1 LSLQIKKMIKKYRHI
16 SFDLDGT
23 LVHTFPEYRYRLLS
37 VVTKILGGKVPAN
50 RDIDRFWFENA
61 RDEIILKD
69 FGFKVDEF
77 WEVFR
82 KMDDPKERALNTDAY
97 PDSEITLRKIKEA
110 GKIVSIITGVPHIIA
125 EFEIKKLN
133 EAPVDYYLSIFD
145 RGFEQKP
152 APESFRFVLNELET
166 KPEETVYI
174 GNSNED
180 AYFAKNAGVDFI
192 YLERR
197 QHEFDSKDWIIE
209 TIHSLEE
216 LF

>member
-1 LSLQIKKMIKKYRHI
+1 MSLQIKKMIKKYRHI

>member
-1 LSLQIKKMIKKYRHI
+1 MIKKYKHI

-23 LVHTFPEYRYRLLS
+23 LVHTLPAYRYQLLAA
-37 VVTKILGGKVPAN
+37 VVKILGGKVPIHRN
-50 RDIDRFWFENA
+50 IDKFWFENA

-69 FGFKVDEF
+69 FGLEADEF
-77 WEVFR
+77 WKVFR
-82 KMDDPKERALNTDAY
+82 KMDDPEKRALNTNAY
-97 PDSEITLRKIKEA
+97 SDSEPVLRKLKAA
-110 GKIVSIITGVPHIIA
+110 GKIVSIITGAPHNIA

-133 EAPVDYYLSIFD
+133 GAPFDYYLSIFD
-145 RGFEQKP
+145 RGFKEKP
-152 APESFRFVLNELET
+152 LSESFNFVLNEL
-166 KPEETVYI
+166 KSRPEETVYI

-197 QHEFDSKDWIIE
+197 QHEFDSKDWVVK

-216 LF
+216 LFSRP